1 MTATQESP
9 ADAATKVR
17 VIDAD
22 GHVMES
28 FSTWPQYL
36 PAHIRDEVVA
46 LQTSVIMP
54 GGTGADDALAAIDD
68 AGPEAVAANPGADP
82 EGQTRMFI
90 EGGWDPTARL
100 ADMDAEGMD
109 VAVLYPTL
117 LLGVLPDAGLFAQSC
132 RAYNDWLR
140 DYCATDPARLV
151 GVAVIPFQD
160 VEASV
165 AEARRAVE
173 QLGFRAIMIRPVAY
187 LDGTMLYDPMY
198 DPLWRTAVEL
208 GVGIGVHPFPFPDL
222 PDICRAM
229 NLARGMRFPQDNI
242 TLRQGL
248 SNALDVMMALGYF
261 VAGGICERFPDL
273 QVAFLEGSGGW
284 LPSMLERLEH
294 HFHIFGSELQRT
306 SPTELFKR
314 QCYISFDPDEYG
326 LPHTAAFIGADRIL
340 WASDYPHPD
349 AKIPGTV
356 AELREAIRPMA
367 TSDQALVLG
376 ANAARF
382 YGL

>member
-1 MTATQESP
+1 
-9 ADAATKVR
+9 
-17 VIDAD
+17 
-22 GHVMES
+22 
-28 FSTWPQYL
+28 
-36 PAHIRDEVVA
+36 
-46 LQTSVIMP
+46 
-54 GGTGADDALAAIDD
+54 
-68 AGPEAVAANPGADP
+68 
-82 EGQTRMFI
+82 
-90 EGGWDPTARL
+90 
-100 ADMDAEGMD
+100 
-109 VAVLYPTL
+109 
-117 LLGVLPDAGLFAQSC
+117 
-132 RAYNDWLR
+132 
-140 DYCATDPARLV
+140 
-151 GVAVIPFQD
+151 
-160 VEASV
+160 
-165 AEARRAVE
+165 
-173 QLGFRAIMIRPVAY
+173 
-187 LDGTMLYDPMY
+187 
-198 DPLWRTAVEL
+198 
-208 GVGIGVHPFPFPDL
+208 
-222 PDICRAM
+222 
-229 NLARGMRFPQDNI
+229 
-242 TLRQGL
+242 
-248 SNALDVMMALGYF
+248 MMALGYF